1 MGSTANDGEPR
12 PQLTRGDQILI
23 HGLAAKPE
31 LNGKM
36 GLVQDW
42 IEERGRYTVDIG
54 SILIALRPKNIRKPP
69 RDLKTPVVGA
79 SVASAAKVALA
90 TPAPQLV
97 AGEAVRIVR
106 LMSKREL
113 NGQEGT
119 VLDWDSSK
127 CRFTVRVASGARYAL
142 KRRNLVRSVRT
153 PAKRKRRVHS
163 LPEEGEE
170 GEEGDSG
177 ESTECE
183 SDDLDAGGA
192 PPDPSLM
199 QSEHTYVGR
208 RLLLRHGSTLIGARV
223 TGWYPADMNG
233 EDEALWHVVHD
244 DGDEE
249 DLDEQEVCAAI
260 KLAEVTGDGRNVW
273 RGNRRRVAT
282 QRLVD
287 SLERQTDSAVRFYL
301 AGHNDWIAFA
311 SRVGKGKARNGLRW
325 SGSLPVPAA
334 PGQNGTCWLL
344 PSTDAMAQAVG
355 RHAQLLRASG
365 WLVATSTASLIEQL
379 GNKARLREHAERL
392 DMLKLLP
399 VHYSSASSAQYPCV
413 LKAARGEFGRQTY
426 LVHDAAEVKNVMAS
440 GEGGDE
446 WLLQELVR
454 GHQEHATSLLL
465 RHGEVIALVNT
476 RYEYDCDVYVWPHV
490 KEVRTKRTHATE
502 IPAAHLAHFHAMLE
516 GYHGICNVN
525 YKVNE
530 TGELRIFE
538 INTRVG
544 ADLAC
549 DVPPRMLQAFL
560 AQLDTLRGAT
570 ALAICL
576 HI

>member
-170 GEEGDSG
+170 GEEG
-177 ESTECE
+177 
-183 SDDLDAGGA
+183 
-192 PPDPSLM
+192 
-199 QSEHTYVGR
+199 
-208 RLLLRHGSTLIGARV
+208 
-223 TGWYPADMNG
+223 
-233 EDEALWHVVHD
+233 
-244 DGDEE
+244 EE
-249 DLDEQEVCAAI
+249 DVYEAAEIRAHRLSVDANGQSVSEFLVRWKGYTWEDDTWEPKENILDKALITEFEQRQSAAGHKRVKEQMARKP
-260 KLAEVTGDGRNVW
+260 KLCKGS
-273 RGNRRRVAT
+273 
-282 QRLVD
+282 RLV
-287 SLERQTDSAVRFYL
+287 
-301 AGHNDWIAFA
+301 
-311 SRVGKGKARNGLRW
+311 
-325 SGSLPVPAA
+325 
-334 PGQNGTCWLL
+334 
-344 PSTDAMAQAVG
+344 
-355 RHAQLLRASG
+355 
-365 WLVATSTASLIEQL
+365 
-379 GNKARLREHAERL
+379 
-392 DMLKLLP
+392 KL
-399 VHYSSASSAQYPCV
+399 
-413 LKAARGEFGRQTY
+413 
-426 LVHDAAEVKNVMAS
+426 
-440 GEGGDE
+440 
-446 WLLQELVR
+446 
-454 GHQEHATSLLL
+454 
-465 RHGEVIALVNT
+465 
-476 RYEYDCDVYVWPHV
+476 
-490 KEVRTKRTHATE
+490 
-502 IPAAHLAHFHAMLE
+502 
-516 GYHGICNVN
+516 
-525 YKVNE
+525 
-530 TGELRIFE
+530 
-538 INTRVG
+538 
-544 ADLAC
+544 
-549 DVPPRMLQAFL
+549 
-560 AQLDTLRGAT
+560 
-570 ALAICL
+570 
-576 HI
+576 